1 MIYHNLLN
9 VVKTTNKNINIK
21 IMSHYIFPR
30 SNEKTNQTTYYWFKD
45 GLNDEEI
52 NKVKEYIQ
60 ELEFQE
66 SVVFSGLDKSVRDS
80 KIKWIHYNSET
91 EWLYNKIYNYAK
103 EANDT
108 IFNFKLFYS
117 RDSIQYSKYSENGKY
132 DWHIDIGE
140 QNNNLRKLSCS
151 ILLNDPEEFEGGDFE
166 YWIKKL
172 PEKVPLKK
180 GSVLFFLL
188 FYIVFLRLLKV
199 KGKV

>member
-1 MIYHNLLN
+1 M
-9 VVKTTNKNINIK
+9 
-21 IMSHYIFPR
+21 
-30 SNEKTNQTTYYWFKD
+30 
-45 GLNDEEI
+45 NDEEI

-66 SVVFSGLDKSVRDS
+66 SVVSGLDKSVGDS

-91 EWLYNKIYNYAK
+91 EWLYKKIYMCAK
-103 EANDT
+103 EANDN

-117 RDSIQYSKYSENGKY
+117 KDSIQYSKYSENGKY

-140 QNNNLRKLSCS
+140 QSNNLRKLSCS

-166 YWIKKL
+166 YWIKKY

-180 GSVLFFLL
+180 CSVF
-188 FYIVFLRLLKV
+188 VRLWPLHRVSKV
-199 KGKV
+199 IKGERESLVLWIGGDCYQ